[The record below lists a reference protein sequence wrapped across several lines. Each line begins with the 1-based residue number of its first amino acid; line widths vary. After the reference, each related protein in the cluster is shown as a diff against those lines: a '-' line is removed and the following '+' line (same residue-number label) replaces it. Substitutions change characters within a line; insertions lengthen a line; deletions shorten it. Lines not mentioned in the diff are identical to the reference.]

1 MASSGG
7 ARKGA
12 SPKSKG
18 KHGGARKGAGPKH
31 KDTKKTG
38 VMVSMSE
45 ETKKA
50 MKLLGNGNL
59 SKGVEI
65 GAKIYAESSADR
77 FFARSPVS
85 EQCKLLFEL
94 LREDPNL
101 VKSEEFQN
109 RMGDVVERIESLGI
123 EVNYEDAVIDGV
135 IEVKGD
141 CYIV

>member
-1 MASSGG
+1 M
-7 ARKGA
+7 ARKKEREA
-12 SPKSKG
+12 QKPKG
-18 KHGGARKGAGPKH
+18 KHGGAREGAGPKP
-31 KDTKKTG
+31 KDTKKSG

-50 MKLLGNGNL
+50 MRLLGNGNL

-65 GAKIYAESSADR
+65 GAKIYAESSTDK

-94 LREDPNL
+94 LLEDL
-101 VKSEEFQN
+101 DLIKSEEFQN
-109 RMGDVVERIESLGI
+109 RMRDVVERIESLGI
-123 EVNYEDAVIDGV
+123 EVNYEDAVADGV
-135 IEVKGD
+135 IELKGD